1 MGTFPLDI
9 QLSCTP
15 EAEQRAAEGKTL
27 IGLRI
32 EDEWIGVVA
41 VADVIKETAP
51 EAIRLLQARG
61 IHVVMATGDTLS
73 TATAIGKQ
81 VGITDIYA
89 RVLPA
94 DKVALVKQYQEA

>member
-1 MGTFPLDI
+1 MHLP
-9 QLSCTP
+9 CTT
-15 EAEQRAAEGKTL
+15 EGEQRAAEGKTL
-27 IGLRI
+27 IGLRM
-32 EDEWIGVVA
+32 EDEWIGLVA

-51 EAIRLLQARG
+51 EAVRLLQERG

-81 VGITDIYA
+81 VGINDIHA

-94 DKVALVKQYQEA
+94 DKVALVKHYQDT